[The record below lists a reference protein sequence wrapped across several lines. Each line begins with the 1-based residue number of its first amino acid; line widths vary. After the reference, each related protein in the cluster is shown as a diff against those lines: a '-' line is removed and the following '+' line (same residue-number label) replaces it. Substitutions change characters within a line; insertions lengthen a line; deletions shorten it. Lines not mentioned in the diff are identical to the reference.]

1 MHACSLTSYINPKEL
16 IHHTTLYKD
25 MYKYI
30 RLITHTRNRE
40 KPTAHSC
47 CDTCRCTIMQE
58 LVRIKLTFW
67 YYGKYTSVILLQFC
81 IYPMTCG
88 YQITNIKSANYMY
101 MYIHVPFFHIMVCET
116 IDTHTVP

>member
-1 MHACSLTSYINPKEL
+1 
-16 IHHTTLYKD
+16 

-47 CDTCRCTIMQE
+47 CDTCRCTIYIIMQE

-67 YYGKYTSVILLQFC
+67 YYGKYTSVIFATILHIPNDMWLPNHQYK
-81 IYPMTCG
+81 IN
-88 YQITNIKSANYMY
+88 QL
-101 MYIHVPFFHIMVCET
+101 HVHV
-116 IDTHTVP
+116 HT